1 MPIVFDQVEGIVEP
15 SAESQDEGASS
26 SDGEAG
32 GGGGAHAMHDV
43 DRHLA
48 RAQRRQQRLTTD

>member
-15 SAESQDEGASS
+15 SAESHEEGASP
-26 SDGEAG
+26 DGEGG
-32 GGGGAHAMHDV
+32 GGGGAHAMNDV

-48 RAQRRQQRLTTD
+48 RAQRRQQRLNTD